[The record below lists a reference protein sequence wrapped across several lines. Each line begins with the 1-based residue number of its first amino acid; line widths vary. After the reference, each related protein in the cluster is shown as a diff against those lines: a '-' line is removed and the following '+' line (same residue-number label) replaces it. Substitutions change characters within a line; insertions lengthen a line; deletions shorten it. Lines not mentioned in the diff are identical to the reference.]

1 MASTFIQRLR
11 TSLRNPSLVLGIGT
25 ACTAIL
31 VACGGGY
38 DGSTTP
44 TQPNIVKTAQLSGT
58 QEVPAVTTG
67 AIGTGTLTL
76 DPNTLALSGG
86 ITLDGMT
93 ATMAHVHEAEPGN
106 NGGVVVNLVAG
117 SGNTWTVPAGT
128 VLTGAQAASFKIGN
142 LYFNAH
148 STSFPAGE
156 VRGQIGLEVCSTTA
170 SSAQNV
176 VAAGSI
182 TPVSGASAH
191 GFLTVAPDTKT
202 VTGSFTTTGL
212 NATMAHVHQ
221 GAVGTNGPVVLDL
234 VETTAGSGIWRVAA
248 NAKLTDAQIQ
258 ALKDGGLYFNAHT
271 AAHPAGEIRGQIHRK
286 LGFATLSGNQQ
297 VPPVTTASTGSGLLI
312 VNPADRSVS
321 GKASLQ
327 GFTATMAHVHQA
339 ASGANGGVAL
349 DLGATGS
356 DWNVAS
362 DAKLTAA
369 QYLAFQKGDLYFNA
383 HSASFPAGEVRGQI
397 AVK

>member
-1 MASTFIQRLR
+1 MASKLFQRLR
-11 TSLRNPSLVLGIGT
+11 TPLRNSALVLGIGM

-38 DGSTTP
+38 DGTTP
-44 TQPNIVKTAQLSGT
+44 PTLPNIVKTAQLSGT

-67 AIGTGTLTL
+67 AVGTGTLTL
-76 DPNTLALSGG
+76 DPNTLALSGS

-106 NGGVVVNLVAG
+106 TGGVVVNLVAG
-117 SGNTWTVPAGT
+117 SGNTWTVPTGT
-128 VLTGAQAASFKIGN
+128 VLTAAQATSFKLGN

-148 STSFPAGE
+148 STNFPAGE

-170 SSAQNV
+170 SSTQNV
-176 VAAGSI
+176 VAAGSAAPI
-182 TPVSGASAH
+182 SAASAR
-191 GFLTVAPDTKT
+191 GFLTVDPDTKT

-221 GAVGTNGPVVLDL
+221 GAAGTNGAVVLDL
-234 VETTAGSGIWRVAA
+234 AESPAGSGIWRVAA
-248 NAKLTDAQIQ
+248 NAKLTDAQLQ
-258 ALKDGGLYFNAHT
+258 ALKDGALYFNAHT
-271 AAHPAGEIRGQIHRK
+271 AANPAGEIRGQIHRK
-286 LGFATLSGNQQ
+286 LGFATLAGNQE
-297 VPPVTTASTGSGLLI
+297 VPPVNTSSSGSGLLV

-321 GKASLQ
+321 GKLSLQ

-349 DLGATGS
+349 DLGTTGG
-356 DWNVAS
+356 DWSVAS
-362 DAKLTAA
+362 GAKLSAA
-369 QYLAFQKGDLYFNA
+369 QYLAFQKGELYFNA

-397 AVK
+397 TVK